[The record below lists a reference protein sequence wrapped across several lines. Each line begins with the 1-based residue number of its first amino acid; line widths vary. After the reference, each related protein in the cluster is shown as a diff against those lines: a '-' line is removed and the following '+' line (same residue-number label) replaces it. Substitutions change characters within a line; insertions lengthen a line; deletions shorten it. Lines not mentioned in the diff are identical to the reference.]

1 MPVIFSM
8 IEFRWFRAGRR
19 ISARQN
25 GSWNAAAWSSAS
37 RHPAFRNCGSLG
49 CVLGGSWP
57 LASLPLPEVVERKEA
72 LVGVEPT
79 VADLQS
85 AALAT
90 WLQRLKYRAACT
102 LADDREAVDGGRR
115 QRPV

>member
-49 CVLGGSWP
+49 GVLGGSWP

-79 VADLQS
+79 VADLQTRSVSYVAFSTGKSDSPRAWPSFAKS
-85 AALAT
+85 AAT
-90 WLQRLKYRAACT
+90 
-102 LADDREAVDGGRR
+102 V
-115 QRPV
+115 